1 VKIKDKGKIKRI
13 LFITL
18 SNIGDIILTTP
29 ILAVLKKE
37 FPQANIDVISGPSGK
52 EIFLGH
58 PFVSVLVVYDKFS
71 KLQSKRQLV
80 KNLRN
85 NKYDLICDLRNSLF
99 PFLIG
104 ARYRTS
110 LIRKWP
116 SGLRHK
122 RDEHILKLKEIGLDV
137 THAPF
142 SFHIDAKDQTFVSET
157 LSDMGIKKDF
167 VVVSPGAKSHIKR
180 WNRRGFALICDR
192 LINEVNMDVIMVGGV
207 QDKEIVSKITAHMK
221 KKARDLTAK
230 LTLRQLGALI
240 RSSRLLITNDSAPL
254 HVGSAVGAR
263 VLAIFG
269 PTDPRKYGPTGKHD
283 TVIRKKLKCAPCEVA
298 QCKENHE
305 CMNLIDPNTV
315 FDTAKKMLTDI

>member
-1 VKIKDKGKIKRI
+1 MKIKDKGKIKRV

-29 ILAVLKKE
+29 VLAVLKKE
-37 FPQANIDVISGPSGK
+37 FPQASIDVISGPNGK

-58 PFVSVLVVYDKFS
+58 PFVSALVLYDKLS
-71 KLQSKRQLV
+71 SVQSKRQLV
-80 KNLRN
+80 KNLRD
-85 NKYDLICDLRNSLF
+85 NKYDLVIDLRNSLF

-104 ARYRTS
+104 ARHRTS
-110 LIRKWP
+110 LMWKRP

-122 RDEHILKLKEIGLDV
+122 RDEHILKLKEIGLDI
-137 THAPF
+137 TPAPF
-142 SFHIDAKDQTFVSET
+142 SFHIDSKDEAFVNKT
-157 LSDMGIKKDF
+157 LADMGTKKDF

-180 WNRRGFALICDR
+180 WNKKGFALICDR
-192 LINEVNMDVIMVGGV
+192 LMDEINMDVIMVGGT
-207 QDKEIVSKITAHMK
+207 QDKEIVSEITAYMK
-221 KKARDLTAK
+221 NKARDLTSQ
-230 LTLRQLGALI
+230 LTLKQLGALI
-240 RSSRLLITNDSAPL
+240 KSSKLLITNDSAPL

-298 QCKENHE
+298 RCKKNHE
-305 CMNLIDPNTV
+305 CMNLINPNTV
-315 FDTAKKMLTDI
+315 FDAAKKMLKDT